1 MKCVFWPIDLRLV
14 EADRQTTEI
23 QLEGFLKLIANLLAL
38 ERKSYPQILRN
49 CAEHSI
55 RI

>member
-1 MKCVFWPIDLRLV
+1 MKYIFWPIDLHLA

-23 QLEGFLKLIANLLAL
+23 QLEGFLTFIENLLEL
-38 ERKSYPQILRN
+38 ERKSYPQILCN
-49 CAEHSI
+49 CAEHFI